1 VKVQI
6 VDSSFNDLFIQQS
19 LSLDQFLKNDELM
32 KNIHLNYKKCLLES
46 TVNSN
51 LNS

>member
-6 VDSSFNDLFIQQS
+6 INSSFNDLFIQQ
-19 LSLDQFLKNDELM
+19 LFLLDQSFKNDELIR
-32 KNIHLNYKKCLLES
+32 NNHSSYKKRLLES

-51 LNS
+51 LDS